1 MQGYQNQISEDAR
14 SSIDNILEQP
24 EIDIESADGVVSRI
38 SSAQLPRTV
47 KNSQR
52 PVSGVSAMSKQS
64 MLSKRS
70 TESKF
75 FQKDP
80 GVKEYCM
87 EKLSVLEPF
96 VIQNLQRLSHK
107 MSKMETRI
115 EKKIA
120 VDIKTL
126 DLSHLEMFKEFDEV
140 KLPKIDQSHITLVKD
155 FEKHIEEYE
164 V

>member
-1 MQGYQNQISEDAR
+1 
-14 SSIDNILEQP
+14 
-24 EIDIESADGVVSRI
+24 
-38 SSAQLPRTV
+38 
-47 KNSQR
+47 
-52 PVSGVSAMSKQS
+52 
-64 MLSKRS
+64 
-70 TESKF
+70 
-75 FQKDP
+75 
-80 GVKEYCM
+80 M

-140 KLPKIDQSHITLVKD
+140 KLPKID
-155 FEKHIEEYE
+155 
-164 V
+164 